1 MSPHERQSWLAAECV
16 VPPPETTAERGA
28 IIVQSTHAE
37 RRSIVA
43 ILLAMRR
50 DIPSYLAL
58 DLLKAAPLDLDGTA
72 GTAWVGAI
80 SYSPELETLQ

>member
-1 MSPHERQSWLAAECV
+1 MNPHERQSWLAAECAI
-16 VPPPETTAERGA
+16 PPPETTAERGA

-50 DIPSYLAL
+50 DIPTVAAL
-58 DLLKAAPLDLDGTA
+58 DLLMAAPLDLNGPRA
-72 GTAWVGAI
+72 TAWVGSVA
-80 SYSPELETLQ
+80 YSSEAECLQ

>member
-1 MSPHERQSWLAAECV
+1 MNPHERQSWLAAECV

-28 IIVQSTHAE
+28 VIVQSTHAE

-50 DIPSYLAL
+50 DIPTVAAL
-58 DLLKAAPLDLDGTA
+58 DLLMAAPLDLDGTA
-72 GTAWVGAI
+72 GTAWVGAVAYT
-80 SYSPELETLQ
+80 SQMECLQ